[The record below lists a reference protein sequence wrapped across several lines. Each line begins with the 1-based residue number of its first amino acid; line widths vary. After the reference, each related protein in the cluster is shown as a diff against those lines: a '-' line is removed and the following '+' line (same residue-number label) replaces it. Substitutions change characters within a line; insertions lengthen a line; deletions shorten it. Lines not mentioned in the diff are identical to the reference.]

1 MAVTVHPLRFKE
13 MNEGSVM
20 SMQGRSVCPWVTYWT
35 QPEFVSFLE
44 NKCEIKWKEDSCEDG
59 ARSYVLGKVKQILL
73 AARVF
78 GRRIAM
84 EKIPDLARNVEFCL
98 YVGTSRE
105 MYFEMETL
113 QQRVVQVLRRIN
125 KIYHEQKQQLR
136 RVNKISHK
144 QKQQQKAKRDGQDC
158 VFAGSQTLEE
168 RLEKGKTTAI
178 DLTEPTILKALED
191 REKTVQNTSSLISP
205 SPKTQNTN
213 RRVLTSGHHPRP
225 IFESG
230 INFIGKGHM
239 TYPLKNLVV
248 VKVPETITNF
258 TVVDNN
264 KIKVKGS
271 NEIGS
276 FKATGLFNNSTGTTT
291 LYKEYK
297 NIAGRFELEGELTA
311 TETIIQFKGKWSAP
325 QEQGGEFKWKLKKS
339 SSPSTSR
346 K

>member
-1 MAVTVHPLRFKE
+1 
-13 MNEGSVM
+13 M
-20 SMQGRSVCPWVTYWT
+20 SMQCRSVCPWVTYWT

-59 ARSYVLGKVKQILL
+59 ARSYVLGKIKQILL

-113 QQRVVQVLRRIN
+113 KQRVVQVLRRIN

-178 DLTEPTILKALED
+178 DLTEPAILKALED

-205 SPKTQNTN
+205 PPKTQNTN
-213 RRVLTSGHHPRP
+213 
-225 IFESG
+225 
-230 INFIGKGHM
+230 
-239 TYPLKNLVV
+239 
-248 VKVPETITNF
+248 
-258 TVVDNN
+258 
-264 KIKVKGS
+264 
-271 NEIGS
+271 
-276 FKATGLFNNSTGTTT
+276 
-291 LYKEYK
+291 
-297 NIAGRFELEGELTA
+297 LEGMFSDRLRRRKRIAEMKKRSVFNEL
-311 TETIIQFKGKWSAP
+311 
-325 QEQGGEFKWKLKKS
+325 
-339 SSPSTSR
+339 
-346 K
+346 